1 MVCVIKVPL
10 VHWTVHKWWYR
21 WRKKM
26 ATAGFGR
33 PRQGL
38 VCPFDD
44 VRIIHFISSNRRQLN
59 CSLCC
64 FLHFT
69 LYFSLS
75 IKSTVNLPLHLI
87 PHQQHTR
94 GGRGNAWVYLRSV
107 ESTTKAIK
115 HNGKFNWLP
124 KKILTRAQISLNG
137 SWGGT
142 KTERFTSQL
151 NLFVFLS
158 SNHNSLISIFP
169 FLFCPSPPLVRAEEQ
184 SRQRRRQGLS
194 TPKIKFCNHYLT
206 DLIKFVWKTFH
217 K

>member
-1 MVCVIKVPL
+1 MKLQVKASRINFLFPIFQWLLVMVCVIKVPL
-10 VHWTVHKWWYR
+10 VHRTVHKWWYR

-44 VRIIHFISSNRRQLN
+44 VRIIHFTSSNRRQLN

-75 IKSTVNLPLHLI
+75 IKSNVRLPLHLI

-94 GGRGNAWVYLRSV
+94 GGRGAHKCTYGLLKAQQRQL
-107 ESTTKAIK
+107 STM
-115 HNGKFNWLP
+115 
-124 KKILTRAQISLNG
+124 
-137 SWGGT
+137 
-142 KTERFTSQL
+142 E
-151 NLFVFLS
+151 
-158 SNHNSLISIFP
+158 SLIGS
-169 FLFCPSPPLVRAEEQ
+169 
-184 SRQRRRQGLS
+184 QRRFLRGRKSL
-194 TPKIKFCNHYLT
+194 
-206 DLIKFVWKTFH
+206 
-217 K
+217 